1 MASDRIR
8 YKRLGY
14 VVLNVTDVARSQR
27 FYEETVGL
35 AKVGASANG
44 DVYLRCSD
52 RHHDLVLARSDRP
65 GVRRIGWQM
74 ESADALAALRESFAA
89 AGIACTDVPVEEAR
103 ELHTDGGFRAVE
115 PSTGAQHEFY
125 CRMDFADSP
134 FEPTHTRIACLGHIV
149 LGTPQ
154 LAASEDFYYNIMNF
168 RQSDRI
174 DDAVVHLRC
183 FPNPLHHTFGLG
195 ATKTPTMNH
204 LTFNVSHIDDIGRA
218 GPRMEAAGVPVVY
231 GPGRHPQSGSVF
243 FYFLDPDGLTIEY
256 SLGME
261 EFPEDNPREPRR
273 FPLEG
278 GSFDYW
284 DGKPKPGFTEVGAI
298 G

>member
-27 FYEETVGL
+27 FYEDTVGL
-35 AKVGASANG
+35 AKVGASVNG

-89 AGIACTDVPVEEAR
+89 AGIACTDVPVDEAR

-154 LAASEDFYYNIMNF
+154 LVASEDFYYNIMNF

>member
-27 FYEETVGL
+27 FYEDTVGL

-218 GPRMEAAGVPVVY
+218 APRMEAAGVPVVY

>member
-89 AGIACTDVPVEEAR
+89 AGIACTDVPVDEAR

>member
-27 FYEETVGL
+27 FYEDTVGL

-89 AGIACTDVPVEEAR
+89 AGIACTDVPVDEAR